1 FIEAQDNSLFNTSLI
16 INSQGEI
23 AATYK
28 KMHLF
33 GFQEGESKHLTR
45 GDDLVCIATPL
56 GMTAITTC
64 YDLRFP
70 EIFRKL
76 IDKGATIVLMTSG
89 WPEARIE
96 HWKAL
101 SKARAIE
108 NQVYFLG
115 CNAVGTNNQTQ
126 LGGSSLVIDPW
137 GEVLTKDEKEETVL
151 NIEFDLQKVNIV
163 REKLPVLADRIIY

>member
-1 FIEAQDNSLFNTSLI
+1 MHRNT
-16 INSQGEI
+16 
-23 AATYK
+23 
-28 KMHLF
+28 
-33 GFQEGESKHLTR
+33 
-45 GDDLVCIATPL
+45 L
-56 GMTAITTC
+56 GMTALTTC

-76 IDKGATIVLMTSG
+76 IDKGATSVLMTSG

-101 SKARAIE
+101 AKARAIE
-108 NQVYFLG
+108 NQVYFVG

-151 NIEFDLQKVNIV
+151 NIEFDLQKVNEV

>member
-1 FIEAQDNSLFNTSLI
+1 MCSS
-16 INSQGEI
+16 
-23 AATYK
+23 
-28 KMHLF
+28 
-33 GFQEGESKHLTR
+33 
-45 GDDLVCIATPL
+45 DL
-56 GMTAITTC
+56 ITTC

-70 EIFRKL
+70 ELFRKL
-76 IDKGATIVLMTSG
+76 VDKGATSVLMTSG
-89 WPEARIE
+89 WPKARIE

-101 SKARAIE
+101 AKSRAIE

-115 CNAVGTNNQTQ
+115 CNGVGTNNKTE

-137 GEVLTKDEKEETVL
+137 GENLTKDEKDETVL